1 MSSDKQ
7 QSVSERQIAG
17 LSALLQLQAD
27 ARESASLEA
36 LEFLIVNATR
46 QVMRYD
52 QAIYWRLDGLK
63 RPRIRAVS
71 GVSLIDGSA
80 PYVRWVEELLGEIS
94 NSEQSGP
101 LIMGDVP
108 AVLHVGWREW
118 MPEQIFWLPLFSP
131 ERAGG
136 LVLLRRDPWADGEAT
151 IAKHLSG
158 AFGQAVLAHA
168 AVSPPFTAHLLEKIR
183 DKRLWL
189 AGGVA
194 LLAIMAFPVDL
205 NILAPAEII
214 PITPH
219 MVAAPLDGVIKNF
232 HVRPNQ
238 HVEKG
243 APLFSLDDTNMRNRR
258 NVAEKAFSVA
268 EAELANSA
276 NRAFLDVAAKSQ
288 LASLAAQ
295 AKEKQAELAYY
306 DELLSLVN
314 VKAERAGVAVFA
326 DANDWIGKPIQI
338 GERILQ
344 IADPKQVEIRLDI
357 PVHDMIAL
365 PDKAKLRL
373 FLDIAPLE
381 AVEGRISYV
390 SFEALPARDGVPA
403 YLARADIVS
412 GGTPPRIG
420 AKGVVRV
427 TGPSVSLF
435 YYLFRRPLISLR
447 QIVGF

>member
-1 MSSDKQ
+1 MTNDKPQ
-7 QSVSERQIAG
+7 TVLERQIAG

-27 ARESASLEA
+27 ARESVSLEA

-52 QAIYWRLDGLK
+52 QAIYWRFDALK

-80 PYVRWVEELLGEIS
+80 PYIRWVEELLGNMASVAETGPIS
-94 NSEQSGP
+94 MNEVSS
-101 LIMGDVP
+101 
-108 AVLHVGWREW
+108 ALHVGWQEW
-118 MPEQIFWLPLFSP
+118 LPEQIFWLPLFSA
-131 ERAGG
+131 ERTGG
-136 LVLLRRDPWADGEAT
+136 LILLRRDPWTEGEAT

-158 AFGQAVLAHA
+158 AFGQAVLAHGA
-168 AVSPPFTAHLLEKIR
+168 IAEPLASRLLDKIR
-183 DKRLWL
+183 DKKLWV
-189 AGGVA
+189 GGAVA
-194 LLAIMAFPVDL
+194 LLLVMAFPVDL
-205 NILAPAEII
+205 TILAPAEII
-214 PITPH
+214 PVKPH
-219 MVAAPLDGVIKNF
+219 MVAAPLDGVIKTF
-232 HVRPNQ
+232 HVRPNEV
-238 HVEKG
+238 VEKG
-243 APLFSLDDTNMRNRR
+243 TALFSLDDTNMRNRR
-258 NVAEKAFSVA
+258 NVAAKALSVA

-276 NRAFLDVAAKSQ
+276 NRAFLDSAAKSQ
-288 LASLAAQ
+288 LAALAAQ

-306 DELLSLVN
+306 DELLAMVE
-314 VKAERAGVAVFA
+314 VKAERPGVAVFA

-373 FLDIAPLE
+373 FLDIAPL
-381 AVEGRISYV
+381 AAMEGRISYV
-390 SFEALPARDGVPA
+390 SYEALPTREGPPA
-403 YLARADIVS
+403 YLARADIAS
-412 GGTPPRIG
+412 GGAPPRIG
-420 AKGVVRV
+420 AKGVARV

-435 YYLFRRPLISLR
+435 YYLFRRPLIALR

>member
-219 MVAAPLDGVIKNF
+219 MVAAPLDGVIKN
-232 HVRPNQ
+232 
-238 HVEKG
+238 
-243 APLFSLDDTNMRNRR
+243 RR